1 MTVLLRNVPNILT
14 ALRILLTPVFIYCV
28 LTDGWEAA
36 ALTIFVFASIT
47 DWYDGYLARKHGY
60 STDWGRFLDPLADK
74 ILVVAAFSTFVYLGL
89 IKLWMV
95 VIIVLRDSLI
105 TLLRSYAMRSGK
117 PMMTN
122 LFGKMKTVLQMFM
135 IGLVLVFVSLESQA
149 RFSTLVHPGIV
160 ATVRVFSEYHVIYSG
175 MLFVTFI
182 TALSGIVYIYQNR
195 DNLRNIPGVAH
206 FRQRE
211 L

>member
-14 ALRILLTPVFIYCV
+14 TLRILLTPFFIYFV
-28 LTDGWEAA
+28 LTDGWEAV
-36 ALTIFVFASIT
+36 ALSIFVFASIT

-74 ILVVAAFSTFVYLGL
+74 ILVVAAFSTFVYMGL

-95 VIIVLRDSLI
+95 VIIVLRDSMI
-105 TLLRSYAMRSGK
+105 TLLRSYAMRTGK

-122 LFGKMKTVLQMFM
+122 LLGKMKTVLQMIM
-135 IGLVLVFVSLESQA
+135 IGLVLIFVSLESQA
-149 RFSTLVHPGIV
+149 RFSDLVHPGILT
-160 ATVRVFSEYHVIYSG
+160 TVRVISEYHVIYSG
-175 MLFVTFI
+175 MLFVTLI

-195 DNLRNIPGVAH
+195 DNLRNIPGFAH
-206 FRQRE
+206 FLQRG